1 MLFCRVLKTVFV
13 FSIFCLKAIANE
25 PPTETGSHIPEIE
38 TPLSGIYIHFRPISI
53 PGIPGIGLEMNKL
66 DDTHKAEKQRAI
78 KKAIEE
84 AIKEHEIHL
93 RNLKELIEIQ
103 KEITDE

>member
-1 MLFCRVLKTVFV
+1 MLFIRILKFF

-38 TPLSGIYIHFRPISI
+38 TPLSRNMYFRPISI
-53 PGIPGIGLEMNKL
+53 PGLVYIPGNGLEMNKL
-66 DDTHKAEKQRAI
+66 DDTHKAEKQRAT